1 MNGVGESVARRM
13 ISGRWG
19 EVNVIALCSYQLHKA
34 TPMLIDR
41 DGHGISLVASPSD
54 T

>member
-1 MNGVGESVARRM
+1 MNGVGESVDRRM

-19 EVNVIALCSYQLHKA
+19 EVNEA
-34 TPMLIDR
+34 TSMLIDR
-41 DGHGISLVASPSD
+41 DDHGISIVASPSD